1 METAL
6 DYCLSYCCLCCSCYV
21 PRTHDDDLYEP
32 LLLDEERAAVN
43 ELLNYLNREYEEKPT
58 LSEERLRA
66 INILTY
72 SHNDDLQRSA
82 ALCLAEISERLLQ
95 PISNK
100 LLDPLL
106 ALMESRDIE
115 TQKAAS
121 LALSNLALHGHNVNK
136 DVIMRSG
143 ALHFLISL
151 LRSFNEEVQ
160 CNVCGCITTLA
171 TTDANKKEIVSC
183 GGVPPLIILAR
194 SSDPRV
200 QRNATGALLNLT
212 HIDTTRTM
220 LVSHGAVPL
229 FINSLQSEDQEI
241 QYYCAAALSNLAVDA
256 THRAAVV
263 HAGNHQVL
271 RLLIR
276 LLESPSEKVKCQAC
290 FALRNLASDED
301 NQVAIV
307 ELGVLTPLHTIMETC
322 SKDTIAAAV
331 AALRN
336 LSIHRRNEMPIVRES
351 FLLELG
357 KLLREPMSW
366 DAHCHAAGTIRNLAA
381 GDQLKTIIE
390 KGALDSLIVA
400 FMRSTSPLAVQSE
413 LTAALAVLSADDQ
426 AKAILVST
434 QDGKVFTRLIS
445 LAANSHHT
453 DVQYNSAGTIGQLVL
468 QDLRPEL
475 ITANILGLLRYIE
488 QFAKHNDPSFIHIAL
503 WTSLQLLKDATFRS
517 AFGESAIPRHLEGMQ
532 QRPSLPLQIQQLAQ
546 TVLDNM
552 G

>member
-1 METAL
+1 METVL
-6 DYCLSYCCLCCSCYV
+6 DYCLSYCCMCCSCYA
-21 PRTHDDDLYEP
+21 PRTLDDDLYEP

-72 SHNDDLQRSA
+72 SRNDDLQRSA
-82 ALCLAEISERLLQ
+82 ALCLAEISERLLH
-95 PISNK
+95 PINNK
-100 LLDPLL
+100 VMEPLL
-106 ALMESRDIE
+106 TLMESRDIE

-121 LALSNLALHGHNVNK
+121 LALSNLALHGHDVNK
-136 DVIMRSG
+136 EVIMRSG
-143 ALHFLISL
+143 ALQLLIKL
-151 LRSFNEEVQ
+151 LRSPNEEIQ

-183 GGVPPLIILAR
+183 GGVPPLINLAR
-194 SSDPRV
+194 SPDMRV
-200 QRNATGALLNLT
+200 KRNATGALLNLT
-212 HIDTTRTM
+212 HIDSTRTV

-229 FINSLQSEDQEI
+229 FVASLHSDDSEI

-256 THRAAVV
+256 THRASVV
-263 HAGNHQVL
+263 QAGNNKVL
-271 RLLIR
+271 RQLIR

-301 NQVAIV
+301 NQVTIV
-307 ELGVLTPLHTIMETC
+307 EFGALPPLHRIMETC
-322 SKDTIAAAV
+322 TKDTVAAAV

-357 KLLREPMSW
+357 NLLREPMSW

-381 GDQLKTIIE
+381 GDQLRAIVE
-390 KGALDSLIVA
+390 KGTLDSLIVA

-413 LTAALAVLSADDQ
+413 LTAALAVLSADEQ
-426 AKAILVST
+426 AKAILVNA
-434 QDGKVFTRLIS
+434 QDWKVFSKLIS
-445 LAANSHHT
+445 LAANSHHA
-453 DVQYNSAGTIGQLVL
+453 DVQYNSAGTI
-468 QDLRPEL
+468 DLKPEL

-488 QFAKHNDPSFIHIAL
+488 RFVKHPDPSFIHIGL
-503 WTSLQLLKDATFRS
+503 WTSLQLLKDATFRT
-517 AFGESAIPRHLEGMQ
+517 AFGESAIPRFLEGMQ